1 MDALECIATRR
12 SAMRLIEPAPD
23 EEVLGRLLGAA
34 VAAPDHGRLRPWRFA
49 VAGGQALQCLGE
61 AFAAAHSERDPSA
74 PPHEV
79 ARTRAKALRAPLILV
94 VIANPKPSEKVP
106 AWEQIASAACAA
118 QHVQLAAHALGY
130 GSMWRTGWIASAPK
144 VRAHLGLQANE
155 QVVAFLYLGTVP
167 QGAVPPPRPP
177 LVMDTLVTR
186 L

>member
-1 MDALECIATRR
+1 M
-12 SAMRLIEPAPD
+12 S
-23 EEVLGRLLGAA
+23 
-34 VAAPDHGRLRPWRFA
+34 
-49 VAGGQALQCLGE
+49 
-61 AFAAAHSERDPSA
+61 
-74 PPHEV
+74 
-79 ARTRAKALRAPLILV
+79 
-94 VIANPKPSEKVP
+94 
-106 AWEQIASAACAA
+106 
-118 QHVQLAAHALGY
+118 QLAAHALGY